1 MHAESTSLVV
11 SETVHVQ
18 QEIDAN
24 YANVSQL
31 SKVSMETKLQRF
43 CQHTVILVRDAA
55 RRRMR
60 SRGIV

>member
-1 MHAESTSLVV
+1 MHAESTSLAA

-31 SKVSMETKLQRF
+31 TKVSMETKLQRF
-43 CQHTVILVRDAA
+43 CKHTVVLVRDAA
-55 RRRMR
+55 QRRMR
-60 SRGIV
+60 L